1 MITIDQVLNSDKT
14 QPVFHTELGYEPL
27 PCIRDR
33 DGVHPYCGFHKT
45 ILTMEEVIAVG
56 FGLALLTKNN
66 ESVYMYDEMKAPAY
80 VNCITVD
87 QAEEMAAADPQYDWR
102 IHLIAPLS
110 ETHYQRQGKQR
121 WILYEKGE
129 GFA

>member
-1 MITIDQVLNSDKT
+1 MIATNNIINSNKSLS
-14 QPVFHTELGYEPL
+14 VFYTESGYKPL
-27 PCIRDR
+27 PCIKDR
-33 DGVHPYCGFHKT
+33 DGIHPYYGFHKT
-45 ILTMEEVIAVG
+45 ILPMDKVIMVG

-66 ESVYMYDEMKAPAY
+66 ECLYMYDEMSAPAY
-80 VNCITVD
+80 ANYMSVV
-87 QAEEMAAADPQYDWR
+87 QAEELAAADPNHDWR

-110 ETHYQRQGKQR
+110 ELHYQRQGKQN